1 MTRMFTYNGKRMK
14 VWNLFTG
21 CNFNCSYCVSPDSR
35 VLMSDFSW
43 KPIGNIGIGEQV
55 LSFDE
60 NVPPTSHRGL
70 RIGDVTHIFHRRV
83 YSSLFTL
90 NTGVSEIIVTGNH
103 PWLQDRGYWVT
114 TEKVAWEGS
123 TLRSIGIT
131 PNHMTEGELYRL
143 GYLRGI
149 CDGDATLNPIYRDR
163 RHPSWF
169 RLALIDFDALDY
181 VEKSLSEHGIDVPRL
196 KFNNIGKSMEML
208 QTQSQGKVAAIVR
221 LLEIDGN
228 QSTEYCRGWLAG
240 IFDAEGTL
248 SSYIRIAN
256 HNPLIRKKII
266 EYSKKLGIVFIEESV
281 GCRFVGRVLDF
292 ISLVKPKIKRK
303 TKVDGYS
310 HWGLPQKVALT
321 PRKTNQKGL
330 DVVNLETTTST
341 YICEGLASHNCWA
354 RKLAEGRLKANY
366 PNGFIPTI
374 HPDRFTRR
382 FKPDDFVF
390 PVSMGDIAF
399 APFLILHII
408 IKCAQKHPAT
418 KFLLCSK
425 NPARY
430 KQLAFCPDNVYLG
443 TTLETTETFAVSYA
457 PVPRERYHEM
467 MKLYHQ
473 HKFVSIEPLMDF
485 DLKQFIWWME
495 DIKPEIIEVGA
506 DNYHNNLPE
515 PEPQKVRQFLYHLK
529 QICPIVIEKQGLERL
544 K

>member
-1 MTRMFTYNGKRMK
+1 MGKMFTFNGKRMK

-43 KPIGNIGIGEQV
+43 KPIGNIRIGEQV

-354 RKLAEGRLKANY
+354 RKLAEGRLKKSY
-366 PNGFIPTI
+366 PNGFVPTT
-374 HPDRFTRR
+374 HRDRFTRR
-382 FKPDDFVF
+382 FKPGDFVLL
-390 PVSMGDIAF
+390 VSMGDIAF
-399 APFLILHII
+399 APPSVWDVII
-408 IKCAQKHPAT
+408 NCAYKYPAT
-418 KFLLCSK
+418 KFLLCTKDPSVYLRLGHY
-425 NPARY
+425 P
-430 KQLAFCPDNVYLG
+430 LNVYLG
-443 TTLETTETFAVSYA
+443 TTIESSGDFVTSNA
-457 PVPRERYHEM
+457 PTVKQRYHGM
-467 MKLYHQ
+467 MNLTHP
-473 HKFVSIEPLMDF
+473 HKFVSIEPIMDF
-485 DLKQFIWWME
+485 DLVEFIMWMK
-495 DIKPEIIEVGA
+495 DIDPDIIEVGA
-506 DNYHNNLPE
+506 DNYRNHLPE
-515 PEPQKVRQFLYHLK
+515 PKPQKVRELLHYLK
-529 QICPIVIEKQGLERL
+529 EICPVVIEKEGLGRL
-544 K
+544 L